1 MKQSKAII
9 KFWPNCFE
17 KKVRNQNFTYCC
29 RKDFW
34 SVDPKNILFLD
45 LCMYVL
51 GDKVM
56 VKKKP
61 ITDNCIGISMLWQ
74 NSLWPNILQSVR
86 KKGMQK
92 WTEPFYFFPDASQRA
107 TCLSKYDVIG
117 KAANCIEI
125 WKPNICI
132 LAFLSIVFNN
142 KYGRNNCLVFKDS
155 TALPMSEFS
164 YPYVFTKYF

>member
-1 MKQSKAII
+1 MRKIPII
-9 KFWPNCFE
+9 FDIENWLWKSELCNVRDQIHNWALICQRPF
-17 KKVRNQNFTYCC
+17 KVRKCLFPFNYPRVWCGNCW
-29 RKDFW
+29 K
-34 SVDPKNILFLD
+34 ILKWYL
-45 LCMYVL
+45 
-51 GDKVM
+51 
-56 VKKKP
+56 
-61 ITDNCIGISMLWQ
+61 ISMLWQ

-117 KAANCIEI
+117 KVANCIEI
-125 WKPNICI
+125 WKPNIHI

-164 YPYVFTKYF
+164 YPFVFTKYF